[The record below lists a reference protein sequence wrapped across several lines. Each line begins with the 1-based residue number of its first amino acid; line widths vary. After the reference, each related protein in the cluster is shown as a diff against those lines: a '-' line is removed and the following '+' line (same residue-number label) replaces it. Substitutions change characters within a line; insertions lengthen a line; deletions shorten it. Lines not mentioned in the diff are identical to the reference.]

1 MKEEIETEF
10 LLLKKENETKYSVY
24 YKQNMIYIGA
34 FEMDVDGYYHFWLKT
49 FNTGSWCS
57 YELRMIADALD
68 KVNKPYDDYI
78 KKNLK

>member
-24 YKQNMIYIGA
+24 YKENMKCIGT
-34 FEMDVDGYYHFWLKT
+34 FGMDVDGYYHFWLKP
-49 FNTGSWCS
+49 FNNGSWCS

-68 KVNKPYDDYI
+68 IINKPWDEHI
-78 KKNLK
+78 KQNLK